1 MMICLAHT
9 KKRPAPQ
16 IASSKEDIF
25 TAPVFLELWFDSIL
39 CQKDKVWN
47 NCESLIQFRNLSVS
61 VSTPMHPNHHQHNQV
76 KVKVKY
82 SISKPLGCTLFVP
95 TPIIRSNQVKVK
107 VKDSILKP
115 LGRTLSVPDAPLHP
129 NHLSM
134 QQCCIAL
141 QHLWIKINW
150 HWPRSRLLYNCYSK
164 DAIVVKPGCCW
175 QNYFSWHGSWRTMK
189 TRFFGDALT
198 TRTR

>member
-1 MMICLAHT
+1 MHWVIGYKLSLSMMICPAHT
-9 KKRPAPQ
+9 K
-16 IASSKEDIF
+16 SSKEDIF

-76 KVKVKY
+76 KVKVEY
-82 SISKPLGCTLFVP
+82 SISKPLRCTLFVP
-95 TPIIRSNQVKVK
+95 APIIRSNQVK

-150 HWPRSRLLYNCYSK
+150 PRSRLL
-164 DAIVVKPGCCW
+164 
-175 QNYFSWHGSWRTMK
+175 
-189 TRFFGDALT
+189 
-198 TRTR
+198 

>member
-1 MMICLAHT
+1 MHWVIGYNLSSSMMICLAHT
-9 KKRPAPQ
+9 KKRAAPQ

-76 KVKVKY
+76 KVKVEY
-82 SISKPLGCTLFVP
+82 SNSKPLGWVYSLCSH
-95 TPIIRSNQVKVK
+95 PIISSNQVK

-150 HWPRSRLLYNCYSK
+150 PRSRLL
-164 DAIVVKPGCCW
+164 
-175 QNYFSWHGSWRTMK
+175 
-189 TRFFGDALT
+189 
-198 TRTR
+198 

>member
-1 MMICLAHT
+1 MMICPAHT
-9 KKRPAPQ
+9 KKRAAPQ

-82 SISKPLGCTLFVP
+82 SNFETFEVYSLCF
-95 TPIIRSNQVKVK
+95 
-107 VKDSILKP
+107 
-115 LGRTLSVPDAPLHP
+115 HP
-129 NHLSM
+129 NH
-134 QQCCIAL
+134 QQQSSERERFNFKTFGAYSLCPWCSPASQSSLHATVLHCIATPVDKNQMTL
-141 QHLWIKINW
+141 TEKQTFVKIVIQKM
-150 HWPRSRLLYNCYSK
+150 PL
-164 DAIVVKPGCCW
+164 
-175 QNYFSWHGSWRTMK
+175 
-189 TRFFGDALT
+189 
-198 TRTR
+198 